1 MAVAAITTAV
11 NRASRGITQSHIES
25 FGMDTG
31 AGTIPKGAFVC
42 LDASGYAVNGADTA
56 ALVFVGIAIETKT
69 FAGSADGDTEILVDC
84 TVGKWWKF
92 GHNTGDLDATTV
104 GTVLYLENNNAV
116 DDATAAT
123 HDIRVGTLARYI
135 DADECWLRVDF
146 VAPLA
151 AA

>member
-11 NRASRGITQSHIES
+11 NRDSKGFLGSRMFAS
-25 FGMDTG
+25 FGMDAS
-31 AGTIPKGAFVC
+31 AGTIPKGAFVV
-42 LDASGYAVNGADTA
+42 LDSTGYAVNGSDAGSQI
-56 ALVFVGIAIETKT
+56 FVGIAVETKT
-69 FAGSADGDTEILVDC
+69 ASGSDGDVEIKVDC
-84 TVGKWWKF
+84 TPGVWWKF

-116 DDATAAT
+116 DDAAAAT
-123 HDIRVGTLARYI
+123 NDIRVGTLAAYVS
-135 DADECWLRVDF
+135 AAVCWVKIDF